1 MKQLDEK
8 VKKVFEGQALWFFG
22 TCGAEPDVSV
32 IGFKE
37 LRDDGTVVL
46 CDVMMKHALENIA
59 KTGRAS
65 VLAVDAETMA
75 AYQII
80 GSAAYE
86 TSGPVFEE
94 WKQNADAMTGGRMPA
109 KGVVILTPERVVDK
123 SAGKHNG
130 EEL

>member
-8 VKKVFEGQALWFFG
+8 VKKVFEGQALWSFA
-22 TCGAEPDVSV
+22 TCGTEPDVSV

-37 LRDDGTVVL
+37 LRDDGTIVL

-59 KTGRAS
+59 KNGRAS
-65 VLAVDAETMA
+65 VLAVDQDSMA
-75 AYQII
+75 AYMVS
-80 GSAAYE
+80 GSAVYQ

-94 WKQNADAMTGGRMPA
+94 WKANADAMTGGRMPA
-109 KGVVILTPERVVDK
+109 KGVVIITPERIVDK

>member
-8 VKKVFEGQALWFFG
+8 VKKVFEGQSLWFFATAG
-22 TCGAEPDVSV
+22 VEPDVSV

-37 LRDDGTVVL
+37 LREDGTLML
-46 CDVMMKHALENIA
+46 CDVMMKYALENLA
-59 KTGRAS
+59 QNGRAS
-65 VLAVDAETMA
+65 VLAVDPESMA
-75 AYQII
+75 AYQIT

-109 KGVVILTPERVVDK
+109 KGVVILTPETVRDK

>member
-1 MKQLDEK
+1 MRNRTLI
-8 VKKVFEGQALWFFG
+8 VLTTLAAICSICLGM
-22 TCGAEPDVSV
+22 

-46 CDVMMKHALENIA
+46 CDVLMKHALENIA

-94 WKQNADAMTGGRMPA
+94 WKQNADAMTGEDSDA
-109 KGVVILTPERVVDK
+109 DSFL
-123 SAGKHNG
+123 
-130 EEL
+130 

>member
-8 VKKVFEGQALWFFG
+8 VKKVFEGQALWSFG

-37 LRDDGTVVL
+37 LRDDGTIVL
-46 CDVMMKHALENIA
+46 CDVMMKQALKNIA
-59 KTGRAS
+59 QNGRAS
-65 VLAVDAETMA
+65 VLAVDPDTMA
-75 AYQII
+75 AYMVS
-80 GSAAYE
+80 GSAVYK

-94 WKQNADAMTGGRMPA
+94 WKANAEAMTGGRMPA

-123 SAGKHNG
+123 SAGRHNG